1 MTRFA
6 TLLAAALTFGLSSA
20 ALAATDGWK
29 PLVTP
34 AEAVKLIAGKAVVID
49 IRAVKDYAEG
59 HLETAVNV
67 PYHAWRGPEDN
78 PGELIDAAKV
88 TALLQQAGVDRSSE
102 VIVTNA
108 GRDSLDFGAAARV
121 YWTLKSAGV
130 AHVAILNGG
139 LAAWGRDGRG
149 LSKAEWSNIP
159 SDTDFALAP
168 DWTIDRTGVEA
179 VLDGRSDA
187 ILIDARPEDFF
198 TGKTKH
204 KLAAWAGT
212 LTGALNLNHDSLF
225 EAPGVLSADPVAIRA
240 RAEAAG
246 WAPGRTVVSFCN
258 TGHWAA
264 TNWFALSEIA
274 GIEDVKL
281 YPESMVGFTRV
292 NKQST
297 GG

>member
-6 TLLAAALTFGLSSA
+6 ILLAAALAFGA
-20 ALAATDGWK
+20 PATADTWT

-34 AEAVKLIAGKAVVID
+34 AEAEALIEDEAVVID
-49 IRAVKDYAEG
+49 IRSVKDYAAG
-59 HLETAVNV
+59 HLETAVNL

-78 PGELIDAAKV
+78 PGALIDDAKV
-88 TALLQQAGVDRSSE
+88 SALLREAGIE
-102 VIVTNA
+102 PATPVIVTNA

-130 AHVAILNGG
+130 ERVAILNGG
-139 LAAWGRDGRG
+139 LAAWTRDGRG
-149 LSKAEWSNIP
+149 LSSAEWSNIP
-159 SDTDFALAP
+159 SDANFTLAP
-168 DWTIDRTGVEA
+168 DWTIDRAGVEA
-179 VLDGRSDA
+179 VLDGSADA

-204 KLAAWAGT
+204 KLATWAGT
-212 LTGALNLNHDSLF
+212 LAGALNLDHDTLF
-225 EAPGVLSADPVAIRA
+225 TAPGVLNADPQAIRA

-246 WAPGRTVVSFCN
+246 WTPGRTVVSFCN

-264 TNWFALSEIA
+264 TNWFALSELA
-274 GIEDVKL
+274 GIEGVKL
-281 YPESMVGFTRV
+281 YPESMVDFTRASQV
-292 NKQST
+292 ST